1 MVGGDSLIG
10 ETKNNIDPEQNK
22 AIIALRDAF
31 VVFLLVLVTNLIS
44 VGYPP
49 TVEQVYQPLLASI
62 LMGIISYMHA
72 LGIKKP
78 EE

>member
-1 MVGGDSLIG
+1 LIG
-10 ETKNNIDPEQNK
+10 ESQNQENESPNK
-22 AIIALRDAF
+22 AFIAFRDAL
-31 VVFLLVLVTNLIS
+31 VVFALILVTNLIA
-44 VGYPP
+44 VQGVP
-49 TVEQVYQPLLASI
+49 TLEQIWKPFLAGL

>member
-1 MVGGDSLIG
+1 VIG
-10 ETKNNIDPEQNK
+10 ESQTSADPEQNK
-22 AIIALRDAF
+22 AIIALRDAI
-31 VVFLLVLVTNLIS
+31 VVFLLFLITNLLKA
-44 VGYPP
+44 GYPP
-49 TVEQVYQPLLASI
+49 TIEAVYTALLAGL

>member
-1 MVGGDSLIG
+1 MIG
-10 ETKNNIDPEQNK
+10 ESQTQKNENPNI
-22 AIIALRDAF
+22 AYIAFRDAF
-31 VVFLLVLVTNLIS
+31 VTFLLILVTNLIA
-44 VGYPP
+44 VQGVP
-49 TVEQVYQPLLASI
+49 TLEQIWKPFLAGL